1 MVIHM
6 SWGNHENIQET
17 FEVRRCKGVTG
28 KLPKITNINYAWDVG
43 GGKVIFYDDIDRQE
57 EFMEVPKMVEI

>member
-17 FEVRRCKGVTG
+17 FEVRRYKGVTSTWRTIY
-28 KLPKITNINYAWDVG
+28 KENYDEG
-43 GGKVIFYDDIDRQE
+43 DIL
-57 EFMEVPKMVEI
+57 EI